1 MPTLQSQSFRS
12 IYDVAKDIGTTPASL
27 RSLIAKG
34 KLQAEKASLK
44 HRVRPINVF
53 TKTQEQIARAYF
65 SNKTVYHK
73 RAAVKRKSQ
82 KREEQL
88 VFDMKEVEEVPFM
101 VQKVKQDQI
110 YWANTITD
118 PKTGK
123 RMYQFDSI
131 EFHKLIAHLNV
142 RTVTNHPKI
151 GWCFINKKEG
161 GKR

>member
-12 IYDVAKDIGTTPASL
+12 IYDVAQDLGTSAASL

-34 KLQAEKASLK
+34 KLQAEKVSLK
-44 HRVRPINVF
+44 QRVRPINVF
-53 TKTQEQIARAYF
+53 TKTQEEIAREYF
-65 SNKTVYHK
+65 SNKTVCHK
-73 RAAVKRKSQ
+73 RAAVKRKAL

-88 VFDMKEVEEVPFM
+88 VFDIKEIQEVPFM

-110 YWANTITD
+110 YWANTLTD
-118 PKTGK
+118 PKTG
-123 RMYQFDSI
+123 RRLYQFDSI
-131 EFHKLIAHLNV
+131 EFHKLIAHMNV
-142 RTVTNHPKI
+142 KTVTNHPKI